1 MGDLFPLF
9 GGLFAIFF
17 HVGKFLLHFF
27 TKWGPFCYISP
38 GGGVFFV
45 FMGAFYGLSRPHA
58 KTFAGAHGG
67 GGGGLTIEIRLEENR
82 QINCQNKGKKIPNP
96 KI

>member
-1 MGDLFPLF
+1 MGDIFPLF
-9 GGLFAIFF
+9 GGLFAISFF
-17 HVGKFLLHFF
+17 MWGNFYYIFLPSGGIFVIFLQ
-27 TKWGPFCYISP
+27 

-58 KTFAGAHGG
+58 KTFVGAH